1 MTTTADPVWTD
12 ETLRLLADHR
22 RRTLLDELAELGSPT
37 TVDRLVD
44 TLHASSAYEVDLSQ
58 EALSLRLHHVHLPQ
72 LEAAEVIE
80 YDHRSGAIRQDRDFE
95 DVVSLLRAIQ
105 RHRRKPRSD

>member
-1 MTTTADPVWTD
+1 MTTTAEPAWTD

-44 TLHASSAYEVDLSQ
+44 TLLESSAYEVDLSQ

-80 YDHRSGAIRQDRDFE
+80 YDHRSGAIRRDRDFE